1 MKKLIILLLTFFLA
15 ATSFSQ
21 TFVPRG
27 SSAVTNEDSRLKAKL
42 NFYLP
47 WARDTTL
54 NNGLDSLGAL
64 LMVVKTGDTS
74 LYMRI
79 PRPGGNKWVKIL
91 KSGDATGGVTS
102 FNTRIGAV
110 TLQSADVVA
119 ALGYTPVNGNGTNL
133 QYIAGDGSKITF
145 PSIPAQFHPTVTA
158 PLVITGVYPNLN
170 FSCPS
175 CGSGSGGIVT
185 LNGLTA
191 SAQAF
196 ATGTAGTD
204 FNINSSGVT
213 HTFNIPTVSGV
224 NRGLVTTAL
233 YNLWN
238 AKQSAITLTTS
249 GTSGVSTFVGNVLNI
264 PNYTFSLTNVGGGYR
279 LYSTGMT
286 IKTLAVG
293 WGVIIDTLSSGLVR
307 VTFDSATVFANYDTT
322 HPVKIKVDPTYFA
335 LLGPKHDSLTCISC
349 SGGGGA
355 AQSFV
360 VFNTDSVKAHKPADG
375 TIYYTLNYK
384 TANDLGGIAY
394 VYNASSTATGNDM
407 TILTPTAGGTG
418 RWSITNTAGGV
429 RYKQLGIFSD
439 STTNQVKTNAAWTLA
454 AGNFDLIQDANTT
467 YYCDPTAG
475 GLAAISNLTVRGF
488 GETSILKSIAYNS
501 HNHYMIQYF
510 SNTDTL
516 KHFNFSG
523 IKVLGNAVFQ
533 GDSILSPV
541 SPVKDTLSRFMSLI
555 RTDSCSVTY
564 CWFIGGGTLQAI
576 YYFSSNHFTF
586 DHNVV
591 DHYGAGGIQSDYDP
605 LTKNATV
612 TNNTFT
618 YGGERNHWE
627 TSVGKRRSGETWAQI
642 GGANMVLAWNTATD
656 NNNKKGF
663 GVEGRSTGNTYIHDN
678 VEYANGNNW
687 GGYSVGGYLDANVQL
702 PYLAMYNNRT
712 DSVVY
717 RNYARQD
724 SMGGQLLYLFGSAY
738 NELTSINQADIYS
751 NIMPNTIWSVS
762 RQCSIVRIHDQ
773 IMDCSGLSTNG
784 GGATTFLAAGLY
796 NNSGHDTSNVEI
808 YNCTILLS
816 TGGKLTTSPN
826 GGALPVINMHN
837 NLIAFNGDFIINESN
852 SPSTSNYGVFKFNY
866 NTILSGSLI
875 ATPFYTNSTGGRP
888 APVLDIRYNDFS
900 AVANLDTNKAAIVTD
915 FGTASTL
922 KTEFSV
928 FNHGRLSIFIDSVS
942 ISGSTLQ
949 MWRNRQIKWTV
960 AIPGGGGSAQLI
972 KTTYNDSVYTT
983 GTTPVP
989 DVNNPNNDGN
999 QNKNNLWNIE
1009 HKVRDALTAD
1019 SVFNYMVLGHSFVDD
1034 RARFEQNYK
1043 TILGSKYPFSGPGFI
1058 SGDGQTAYNFFG
1070 VNDFTASLWTKT
1082 LGDGPDLWKVQSV
1095 SGSTDFDFLNQFT
1108 DGGYNLFDSLRVYY
1122 KIKTGGGTFT
1132 VVIDGVTKATINTST
1147 GSSGFAVVAIGGLN
1161 KYNTNHVT
1169 IHQSSFGST
1178 GCEILGYNTLQHG
1191 GGVRMHKIGHAGA
1204 VTQDYINADSTI
1216 QATELID
1223 LHPDVVDI
1231 CLSIND
1237 RRANVT
1243 LAQYHANMHR
1253 IVNRIKKAL
1262 PKVNIRLI
1270 AEEDY
1275 DAGIWGAST
1284 NTAVQYANETR
1295 KVSIEDTLA
1304 FLDLNPV
1311 LGTITNMK
1319 NNGALTDGLH
1329 PTSQTFTTISNN
1341 ALNIVPAISNQIAYT
1356 PWTSY
1361 LNRQTTDTSDAHLWL
1376 RRYPIDTIAYLAYN
1390 GMLVNLPTG
1399 ALFKVQHKTTHHFI
1413 SFAADSTLNAGVLTT
1428 DLPVFRFSAPSYFVQ
1443 GLTTNANFS
1452 ESQEFG
1458 PITGIYNA
1466 SAGTGLRFYPNGA
1479 DTYKAGTEI
1488 NNGYGASGMNDGNL
1502 RGQNT
1507 AGNGAA
1513 ILWDGR
1519 GITAPLRFS
1528 WDAVG
1533 GANGIAGGMGD
1544 NGKWQFGSAVQAPA
1558 VGMFLDYTDAL
1569 RVPSGTTAQRPS
1581 GAAGYLRYNSDSAK
1595 LEYYNSGW
1603 VSISTG
1609 GGGGGSGTVTSV
1621 SAGTGMSFTTI
1632 TASGPVN
1639 ADTTILS
1646 TRLWRQKGIDSINT
1660 LLALKAPLASP
1671 TLTGTP
1677 LSPTAS
1683 AGTNTTQIASTAFV
1697 TTAVANAISGVNP
1710 AVAVQAATTANVS
1723 GYTYNNGASG
1733 IGATLTQNSAAVV
1746 VIDGY
1751 TLLLN
1756 DRVLFKDQTTSANR
1770 GVYTITTLGT
1780 GIIPAVFTRSADY
1793 NQPSDINSTG
1803 AIPVVNGTV
1812 NATTSWLLTSTVN
1825 TIGTDPFTYTQFSY
1839 NPAQIA
1845 LLASPA
1851 FTGTPTAP
1859 TASVGTNTTQI
1870 ATTAFVNAATLKNIV
1885 SASDA
1890 NTTISGANDYYISL
1904 PVVTASRTLTLP
1916 AASTN
1921 TGRVFEIL
1929 DNNTG
1934 ITYHWS
1940 FVTTVKDLFGNT
1952 LVSITNTSWV
1962 KIYSNGTNWVLV
1974 QNPPL
1979 LPSTVTSGSTITP
1992 DVDASNGQF
2001 NITALATNAT
2011 ISTPAG
2017 VTTDGVPF
2025 TIRITDNGTA
2035 RTLTWGG
2042 GYRAG
2047 DIPLPTTTVISK
2059 TMYLSFIYNST
2070 SSSYDLVGLTG
2081 NF

>member
-816 TGGKLTTSPN
+816 TGGKLTTNPN

-866 NTILSGSLI
+866 NTILSGSLV
-875 ATPFYTNSTGGRP
+875 ATPFYTNSSGGRP
-888 APVLDIRYNDFS
+888 APVLDIRGTDFS
-900 AVANLDTNKAAIVTD
+900 AVSNMDTSHAALVFD
-915 FGTASTL
+915 FGTAS
-922 KTEFSV
+922 V
-928 FNHGRLSIFIDSVS
+928 FKNELATFAHGVISKYVDSVS
-942 ISGSTLQ
+942 LSGSV
-949 MWRNRQIKWTV
+949 MSFWRNGQIKWAVT
-960 AIPGGGGSAQLI
+960 ISGGGGSAQLI

-1341 ALNIVPAISNQIAYT
+1341 ALNVIPSISNQIAYT

-1376 RRYPIDTIAYLAYN
+1376 RTYPKDTIAYLAYN
-1390 GMLVNLPTG
+1390 GFLINQPTG
-1399 ALFKVQHKTTHHFI
+1399 GLLKIKHKTTQETFSLLVDSASHTAQLQTTAINGFRTTNPMY
-1413 SFAADSTLNAGVLTT
+1413 FA
-1428 DLPVFRFSAPSYFVQ
+1428 Q

-1452 ESQEFG
+1452 ANQEFG
-1458 PITGIYNA
+1458 PTTGIYNA
-1466 SAGTGLRFYPNGA
+1466 SGAASLRLYGGGTDTYHFGMVHSGAYGAFGINQDYVLNSDHANNGWGELFDTRGGIDVFRGFAQAGTTINEAYSVSSDGIVHFQTGMQVLFGTPGSGKVLTSDGTGNATWQAAGGFPNPMTTINDLIFGGSS
-1479 DTYKAGTEI
+1479 GTPTRLAAPAH
-1488 NNGYGASGMNDGNL
+1488 NGMKLGS
-1502 RGQNT
+1502 
-1507 AGNGAA
+1507 
-1513 ILWDGR
+1513 
-1519 GITAPLRFS
+1519 
-1528 WDAVG
+1528 VG
-1533 GANGIAGGMGD
+1533 G
-1544 NGKWQFGSAVQAPA
+1544 S
-1558 VGMFLDYTDAL
+1558 L
-1569 RVPSGTTAQRPS
+1569 
-1581 GAAGYLRYNSDSAK
+1581 
-1595 LEYYNSGW
+1595 GW
-1603 VSISTG
+1603 V
-1609 GGGGGSGTVTSV
+1609 
-1621 SAGTGMSFTTI
+1621 
-1632 TASGPVN
+1632 
-1639 ADTTILS
+1639 DT
-1646 TRLWRQKGIDSINT
+1646 
-1660 LLALKAPLASP
+1660 LAVLGVYAPLASP
-1671 TLTGTP
+1671 ALTGV
-1677 LSPTAS
+1677 PTAPT
-1683 AGTNTTQIASTAFV
+1683 AAFGTNTTQV
-1697 TTAVANAISGVNP
+1697 
-1710 AVAVQAATTANVS
+1710 
-1723 GYTYNNGASG
+1723 
-1733 IGATLTQNSAAVV
+1733 
-1746 VIDGY
+1746 
-1751 TLLLN
+1751 
-1756 DRVLFKDQTTSANR
+1756 
-1770 GVYTITTLGT
+1770 
-1780 GIIPAVFTRSADY
+1780 
-1793 NQPSDINSTG
+1793 
-1803 AIPVVNGTV
+1803 
-1812 NATTSWLLTSTVN
+1812 
-1825 TIGTDPFTYTQFSY
+1825 
-1839 NPAQIA
+1839 
-1845 LLASPA
+1845 
-1851 FTGTPTAP
+1851 
-1859 TASVGTNTTQI
+1859 
-1870 ATTAFVNAATLKNIV
+1870 ATTAFVQAAAANVYSLATIFLGGSSGTGATSTTSVTYMTANDAINHVYSITAHTVITAVTAGTLTVTVTYQDETNTSRTATFFPMGLTTAGMTVTGASNFPVMGEIV
-1885 SASDA
+1885 IKA
-1890 NTTISGANDYYISL
+1890 NTT
-1904 PVVTASRTLTLP
+1904 
-1916 AASTN
+1916 
-1921 TGRVFEIL
+1921 
-1929 DNNTG
+1929 
-1934 ITYHWS
+1934 
-1940 FVTTVKDLFGNT
+1940 VTTAFTFV
-1952 LVSITNTSWV
+1952 
-1962 KIYSNGTNWVLV
+1962 GT
-1974 QNPPL
+1974 
-1979 LPSTVTSGSTITP
+1979 
-1992 DVDASNGQF
+1992 
-2001 NITALATNAT
+2001 T
-2011 ISTPAG
+2011 ISY
-2017 VTTDGVPF
+2017 
-2025 TIRITDNGTA
+2025 NY
-2035 RTLTWGG
+2035 
-2042 GYRAG
+2042 GYSV
-2047 DIPLPTTTVISK
+2047 LK
-2059 TMYLSFIYNST
+2059 LQ
-2070 SSSYDLVGLTG
+2070 
-2081 NF
+2081 